1 MQINL
6 GQSLIRLVVAGC
18 LLLFSNTGNL
28 FAQTQRTDMRAGIVS
43 ASASSVATVQIQ
55 VRAADKELVIPYC
68 KKAGTEENLLYCNQ
82 GLDHNIEYSD
92 GKRWIRTMP
101 GYSGEVFGVET
112 DAWKPAVIPP
122 GESTTFEFRFSPD
135 FFHLRKGE
143 KLRLIIYAWES
154 PESLANNEKPV
165 SRFVSPIFIC
175 P

>member
-1 MQINL
+1 
-6 GQSLIRLVVAGC
+6 
-18 LLLFSNTGNL
+18 
-28 FAQTQRTDMRAGIVS
+28 MRAGIVS

-55 VRAADKELVIPYC
+55 VRAVDKKLVIPYC

>member
-1 MQINL
+1 MRIIS
-6 GQSLIRLVVAGC
+6 GQSLFRLIIAGC
-18 LLLFSNTGNL
+18 LLLFSNAGNV
-28 FAQTQRTDMRAGIVS
+28 FAQTTQTVMKAGIVS

-55 VRAADKELVIPYC
+55 VRAGDKELVIPYC

-82 GLDHNIEYSD
+82 GLEHNIEHFD

-101 GYSGEVFGVET
+101 GYPGEVFGVDM
-112 DAWKPAVIPP
+112 DAWKPAIIPP
-122 GESTTFEFRFSPD
+122 GGSTSFEYRFSPD

-154 PESLANNEKPV
+154 PESLANNEKTV
-165 SRFVSPIFIC
+165 SRFVSPTFVC